1 MRPVKRRNFENL
13 ERMANRI
20 KWTFFIF
27 LVLALIFVV
36 YSGITMAASGTGTE
50 LYEWVSNVRR
60 MVSTLIGALALVMI
74 VVGGIMYATSAGNP
88 NQIKTAKEY
97 IISAISGVV
106 LYILSAVLLGGSAT
120 EQGIIGKLFPPSL

>member
-1 MRPVKRRNFENL
+1 
-13 ERMANRI
+13 MANRI